1 MQQKTFL
8 IVQGH
13 TNQNQ
18 PFRPSDWADRIVDL
32 HSVFSSESSPCKGLV
47 YISSVQGTR
56 CLKIDRDLETRNPQ
70 YWKYIVDFAKDHD
83 LRTQL
88 TPETVASKKE
98 IVIEKARCLYHAWI
112 EKLSA
117 AVVRTH
123 KENPNAN

>member
-8 IVQGH
+8 IVQGR

-32 HSVFSSESSPCKGLV
+32 HSVFSQKDNSCKGLV
-47 YISSVQGTR
+47 YISSFQGTR
-56 CLKIDRDLETRNPQ
+56 CLKVDQSLETRNPQ

-83 LRTQL
+83 LRTHL
-88 TPETVASKKE
+88 TTEIVASKKE

-112 EKLSA
+112 ERLSS
-117 AVVRTH
+117 AVVRTY
-123 KENPNAN
+123 KENSNAN